1 MSMSVYAMDYN
12 NSLVQNQQN
21 SAKPAEERSDR
32 EEMKQAELEQS
43 VGSAKIKQDKY
54 REDGVLSMAQRMKG
68 TEAYRQVKE
77 GRESSG
83 ETEDS
88 ADGQLYS
95 GAVRM
100 DTAVIS
106 EEGRRAYL
114 EMNHKGGEMNESRD
128 TMSAKEAEVK
138 EKQDTVSEEE
148 EYKIE
153 DLSEYTDTEL
163 KQMYYRGEITLQEYE
178 DETGEALE

>member
-1 MSMSVYAMDYN
+1 MSMSIYAMNYN
-12 NSLVQNQQN
+12 SGLTQNQLN
-21 SAKPAEERSDR
+21 STKSATEKERGD
-32 EEMKQAELEQS
+32 EA
-43 VGSAKIKQDKY
+43 I
-54 REDGVLSMAQRMKG
+54 SMSQHMKG

-77 GRESSG
+77 GRENSG
-83 ETEDS
+83 ETENAS
-88 ADGQLYS
+88 GGQIYS

-106 EEGRRAYL
+106 EEGRRACSETGRKEE
-114 EMNHKGGEMNESRD
+114 EMNQSRE
-128 TMSAKEAEVK
+128 TVVKEAAVE
-138 EKQDTVSEEE
+138 EKQDTVSGEG

-178 DETGEALE
+178 DETGEVLE

>member
-1 MSMSVYAMDYN
+1 MSMSVYAMNYN
-12 NSLVQNQQN
+12 TGLVQNQQN

-32 EEMKQAELEQS
+32 EEMKLAELEQS

-54 REDGVLSMAQRMKG
+54 REDGTISAAQRMKG

-106 EEGRRAYL
+106 EEGRRACL
-114 EMNHKGGEMNESRD
+114 EMNHKEGEINESRS
-128 TMSAKEAEVK
+128 TVAKEAEVK